1 MKSVIILGGGSGS
14 RTGLKENKIKM
25 MLNHKPMIMHS
36 VDKFS
41 KLGYEIVLV
50 ANKEDYVYLKTLNP
64 NIKITLGG
72 ITRSD
77 SVRNG
82 LKEVDTKYVLIHDGA
97 RPFIHK
103 NVIKNVEESL
113 KKYDAVLVCKPVINT
128 IYSKTLNVLD
138 RNELIEAET
147 PQAFLTSKIKEAYQ
161 SNPNLSL
168 SDDVSM
174 YKLCFNDEIGLVYHE
189 TNNDKITT
197 REDIMRYITPSFRTG
212 YAYDI
217 HETDVN
223 RPLILG
229 GIKIDSPF
237 GLKGHSDADV
247 LIHAVAESLLG
258 ALGLG
263 DLGSHFPDTDMKNK
277 DLDSKKILS
286 FTFGKLKEL
295 GYSIENIDASIY
307 CEKPKLASYIP
318 KMREVLASILN
329 IDVFQINIKA
339 GTNEG
344 QDAIGKSLAIGA
356 SSSCLIRRNYEN
368 N

>member
-25 MLNHKPMIMHS
+25 MINDKPMIMHS

-41 KLGYEIVLV
+41 QLGYKIVLV
-50 ANKEDYVYLKTLNP
+50 ANKEDYLYLQTLNP

-72 ITRSD
+72 MTRSD

-82 LKEVDTKYVLIHDGA
+82 LKEVNTKYVLIHDGA
-97 RPFIHK
+97 RPFIDK
-103 NVIKNVEESL
+103 TVIKKVEASL

-128 IYSKTLNVLD
+128 IYTKSLNVLD
-138 RNELIEAET
+138 RNELLEAET

-161 SNPNLSL
+161 SNPTLSL
-168 SDDVSM
+168 SDDISM
-174 YKLCFNDEIGLVYHE
+174 YKLCFKDEIGLVYHD

-197 REDIMRYITPSFRTG
+197 KEDIMSFKRPSSKIGF
-212 YAYDI
+212 AYDI
-217 HETDVN
+217 HQTDVN

-263 DLGSHFPDTDMKNK
+263 DLGHHFPDTDMNNK
-277 DLDSKKILS
+277 DLDSKKILAY
-286 FTFGKLKEL
+286 TAEKLKKR
-295 GYSIENIDASIY
+295 GYRIENIDASIY

-318 KMREVLASILN
+318 KMREVLASILK
-329 IDVFQINIKA
+329 IDVSQINIKA
-339 GTNEG
+339 GTNEA
-344 QDAIGKSLAIGA
+344 QDAIGKSLAIAA
-356 SSSCLIRRNYEN
+356 SSSCVIWRYV
-368 N
+368 